1 MAIPVGV
8 VVASAVAVAVAVVP
22 AVVVANMAVVVANV
36 VVVPEAVVVASVVV
50 VPEVADAVAVKVVE
64 LVVSVAHSA
73 HGHTAPVVTAAGGTP
88 DANSRATSTCID
100 PSSSQAIVQL

>member
-1 MAIPVGV
+1 VAIPVGV

-50 VPEVADAVAVKVVE
+50 VPEVADAVAVKVVL

-73 HGHTAPVVTAAGGTP
+73 HGHAAPVATSAGAIP
-88 DANSRATSTCID
+88 DANSRATSTCTD
-100 PSSSQAIVQL
+100 PNSSQGIVQL